1 MNTLDNWKVTVP
13 CTLAEAQAMTVN
25 DDLDEPSFGNPSLV
39 ASEVDA
45 YADPLEPGSWAIH
58 AYFTQKPE
66 ARWIKRLRDL
76 VPSADGMKLKPE
88 RLPDDDWVTMSQSGL
103 EPIRA
108 GRFHVHTPEMP
119 PSSDAGVRNFC
130 IPASL
135 AFGTG
140 HHNTTRGCLMM
151 LDSMKRRGHIA
162 RSHIDI
168 GTGTGLLAFAAMH
181 LWPRSY
187 ATASDIDPVCGPAV
201 ADNAKANGVTLGPRP
216 GQLAMII
223 AEGLND
229 ADLQHRAPYDLVIA
243 NILAGP
249 LIDLAPDI
257 AAVTLPQGQAVL
269 SGLLGTQANAVAR
282 AYRTQGFRLAER
294 LDLGD
299 WTVLRLR
306 KRASRWSK
314 AG

>member
-1 MNTLDNWKVTVP
+1 MDNWKVTIP
-13 CTLAEAQAMTVN
+13 CTLAEAQEVTEAE
-25 DDLDEPSFGNPSLV
+25 DIDEAAFGSPSLV

-45 YADPLEPGSWAIH
+45 YADPAMPGSWAIH
-58 AYFTQKPE
+58 AYFTQKPD
-66 ARWIKRLRDL
+66 ARWVRRLRDL
-76 VPSADGMKLKPE
+76 VPSADGQKLKPE
-88 RLPDDDWVTMSQSGL
+88 RLPDADWVTMSQAGL

-119 PSSDAGVRNFC
+119 ASTEPRVRNFV

-151 LDSMKRRGHIA
+151 LDAMKRSGHIV

-168 GTGTGLLAFAAMH
+168 GTGTGLLAFAAMQ
-181 LWPRSY
+181 LWPRAY

-201 ADNAKANGVTLGPRP
+201 ADNAQANGIALGQRA
-216 GQLAMII
+216 GTLAMFI
-223 AEGLND
+223 AEGLDD
-229 ADLQHRAPYDLVIA
+229 ADLQRRAPYDLVIA

-249 LIDLAPDI
+249 LIDLAAHI
-257 AAVTLPQGQAVL
+257 SAVTEPQGQAVL
-269 SGLLGTQANAVAR
+269 SGLLGTQADAVTR
-282 AYRTQGFRLAER
+282 AYRRFGFRLAGR

-306 KRASRWSK
+306 KRGLRWSGK
-314 AG
+314 A

>member
-1 MNTLDNWKVTVP
+1 LDNWKVTIP
-13 CTLAEAQAMTVN
+13 CTLSEAQAVTEAEDV
-25 DDLDEPSFGNPSLV
+25 DEAAFGSPSLV

-45 YADPLEPGSWAIH
+45 YADPELAGSWAIH
-58 AYFTQKPE
+58 GYFTQKPD
-66 ARWIKRLRDL
+66 ARWIRRLRDL
-76 VPSADGMKLKPE
+76 VPSADGLKLKAE

-108 GRFHVHTPEMP
+108 GRFCVHTPEMP
-119 PSSDAGVRNFC
+119 AATKPGITNFC

-151 LDSMKRRGHIA
+151 LDAMKRRGHIV

-181 LWPRSY
+181 LWPRAY

-201 ADNAKANGVTLGPRP
+201 AENAASNGVALGQRP
-216 GQLAMII
+216 GQLAMFI
-223 AEGLND
+223 AEGLED
-229 ADLQHRAPYDLVIA
+229 ADLQRRAPYDLVIA

-249 LIDLAPDI
+249 LIDLAGDI
-257 AAVTLPQGQAVL
+257 SAVTSPQGQAVL
-269 SGLLGTQANAVAR
+269 SGLLGTQADAVAR
-282 AYRTQGFRLAER
+282 AYRLVGFRLAER

-306 KRASRWSK
+306 KRGAKWSK

>member
-1 MNTLDNWKVTVP
+1 MDNWKITIP
-13 CTLAEAQAMTVN
+13 CTLAEAQAVTEAE
-25 DDLDEPSFGNPSLV
+25 DIDEAAFGSPSLV

-45 YADPLEPGSWAIH
+45 YADPAEPGSWALH
-58 AYFTQKPE
+58 GYFTQKPD
-66 ARWIKRLRDL
+66 ARWLRRLRDL
-76 VPSADGMKLKPE
+76 IPSADGLKLKPE
-88 RLPDDDWVTMSQSGL
+88 RLPEDDWVTMSQSGL

-108 GRFHVHTPEMP
+108 GRFCVHTPEMP
-119 PSSDAGVRNFC
+119 AATEPGITNFC

-151 LDSMKRRGHIA
+151 LDAMRRRGNIV

-168 GTGTGLLAFAAMH
+168 GTGTGLLAFAAMK
-181 LWPRSY
+181 LWPRAY

-201 ADNAKANGVTLGPRP
+201 AENAAGNGIALGQRA
-216 GQLAMII
+216 GTLAMFI
-223 AEGLND
+223 AEGLED
-229 ADLQHRAPYDLVIA
+229 TDLQRRAPYDLVIA

-257 AAVTLPQGQAVL
+257 AAVTSPQGQAVL
-269 SGLLGTQANAVAR
+269 SGLLGTQADAVAR
-282 AYRTQGFRLAER
+282 AYRAQGFRLAER

-306 KRASRWSK
+306 MRGVRWTGK
-314 AG
+314 A

>member
-1 MNTLDNWKVTVP
+1 MDNWKVTIP
-13 CTLAEAQAMTVN
+13 CTLAEARAVT
-25 DDLDEPSFGNPSLV
+25 DREDIDEAAFGSPSLV
-39 ASEVDA
+39 ASEIDA
-45 YADPLEPGSWAIH
+45 YADPNMPGSWAIH
-58 AYFTQKPE
+58 GYFTQKPD
-66 ARWIKRLRDL
+66 ARWIRRLRDL
-76 VPSADGMKLKPE
+76 VPSADGLRLKPE
-88 RLPDDDWVTMSQSGL
+88 RLPDDDWVTLSQSGL

-119 PSSDAGVRNFC
+119 AASEPGVTSFC

-151 LDSMKRRGHIA
+151 LDAMKRRGTII

-168 GTGTGLLAFAAMH
+168 GTGTGLLAFAAIR
-181 LWPRSY
+181 LWPRAY
-187 ATASDIDPVCGPAV
+187 ATASDIDAVCGPAV
-201 ADNAKANGVTLGPRP
+201 AENADSNGITLGQRA
-216 GQLAMII
+216 GALAMFI
-223 AEGLND
+223 AGGLD
-229 ADLQHRAPYDLVIA
+229 DTDLQRRAPYDLVIA

-257 AAVTLPQGQAVL
+257 AAVTSPQGHAVL
-269 SGLLGTQANAVAR
+269 SGLLGTQADSVAR
-282 AYRTQGFRLAER
+282 AYRKHGFRLAER

-306 KRASRWSK
+306 KRGLRWAAK
-314 AG
+314 T

>member
-1 MNTLDNWKVTVP
+1 MDSWKVTIP
-13 CTLAEAQAMTVN
+13 CTLVEARRITES
-25 DDLDEPSFGNPSLV
+25 DDTDSAPLGSPTIV
-39 ASEVDA
+39 ASEVNA
-45 YADPLEPGSWAIH
+45 YADPALPGSWAIH
-58 AYFTQKPE
+58 AYFESKPD
-66 ARWIKRLRDL
+66 ARRIRRLRDL
-76 VPSADGMKLKPE
+76 VPSADGMKLKAE
-88 RLPDDDWVTMSQSGL
+88 KLPDSDWVTMSQAGL

-119 PSSDAGVRNFC
+119 PAPEHGIKSFK

-151 LDSMKRRGHIA
+151 LDAMKRRGHIV

-168 GTGTGLLAFAAMH
+168 GTGTGLLAFAALH

-201 ADNAKANGVTLGPRP
+201 ADNALSNAVRLGPRA
-216 GQLAMII
+216 GELAMFI

-229 ADLQHRAPYDLVIA
+229 TDLHARAPYDLVIA

-257 AAVTLPQGQAVL
+257 SAVTLPSGQAVL
-269 SGLLGTQANAVAR
+269 SGLLGTQADAVAR
-282 AYRTQGFRLAER
+282 AYRRQGFRLAER

-306 KRASRWSK
+306 KRPGLWR
-314 AG
+314 

>member
-1 MNTLDNWKVTVP
+1 LDNWKITIP
-13 CTLAEAQAMTVN
+13 CTLAEAQAVT
-25 DDLDEPSFGNPSLV
+25 DREDLDEAMFGSPSLV

-45 YADPLEPGSWAIH
+45 YADPETPGSWEIH
-58 AYFTQKPE
+58 GYFTQKPD

-76 VPSADGMKLKPE
+76 VPSADGLKLKPE
-88 RLPDDDWVTMSQSGL
+88 RLPDADWVTMSQSGL

-119 PSSDAGVRNFC
+119 AAVEPGVRNFV

-151 LDSMKRRGHIA
+151 LDSMKRAGHIV

-201 ADNAKANGVTLGPRP
+201 ADNAQANHIRLGQRN
-216 GQLAMII
+216 GALAMFI
-223 AEGLND
+223 AEGLD
-229 ADLQHRAPYDLVIA
+229 DDDLLRRAPYDLVIA

-249 LIDLAPDI
+249 LIDLAADI
-257 AAVTLPQGQAVL
+257 SAVTQPQGQAVL
-269 SGLLGTQANAVAR
+269 SGLLGTQADAVAR
-282 AYRTQGFRLAER
+282 AYRRQGFRLAER

-306 KRASRWSK
+306 KRGVRWTG
-314 AG
+314 AA

>member
-1 MNTLDNWKVTVP
+1 MDNWKVTIP
-13 CTLAEAQAMTVN
+13 CTLAEAQAVTEAE
-25 DDLDEPSFGNPSLV
+25 DIDEAAFGSPSLV

-45 YADPLEPGSWAIH
+45 YADPQMPGSWAIH
-58 AYFTQKPE
+58 GYFTQKPD
-66 ARWIKRLRDL
+66 ARWVRRLRDL
-76 VPSADGMKLKPE
+76 VPSADGLRLKPE
-88 RLPDDDWVTMSQSGL
+88 RLPEDDWVTMSQSGL

-108 GRFHVHTPEMP
+108 GRFCVHTPEMP
-119 PSSDAGVRNFC
+119 ASTEAGITNFC

-151 LDSMKRRGHIA
+151 LDAMKRRGHVV

-181 LWPRSY
+181 LWPRSF
-187 ATASDIDPVCGPAV
+187 ATASDIDSVCGPAIV
-201 ADNAKANGVTLGPRP
+201 DNAEANGVALGQRP
-216 GQLAMII
+216 GALAMFI
-223 AEGLND
+223 AEGLDD
-229 ADLQHRAPYDLVIA
+229 ADLQRRAPYDLVIA

-249 LIDLAPDI
+249 LIELAGDI
-257 AAVTLPQGQAVL
+257 AAVTAPQGQAVL
-269 SGLLGTQANAVAR
+269 SGLLGTQADAVSR
-282 AYRTQGFRLAER
+282 AYRMVGFRLAER

-306 KRASRWSK
+306 KRGGRWTGK
-314 AG
+314 A

>member
-1 MNTLDNWKVTVP
+1 MDNWKVTIP
-13 CTLAEAQAMTVN
+13 CTLAEAQAVTEREDM
-25 DDLDEPSFGNPSLV
+25 DDAAYGSPSLV

-45 YADPLEPGSWAIH
+45 YADPAVAGSWAIH
-58 AYFTQKPE
+58 GYFTQKPDM
-66 ARWIKRLRDL
+66 RWIKRLRDL
-76 VPSADGMKLKPE
+76 VPSADGLKLQPQQ
-88 RLPDDDWVTMSQSGL
+88 LPDTDWVTMSQSGL

-108 GRFHVHTPEMP
+108 GRFHVHTPQMP
-119 PSSDAGVRNFC
+119 AASELGVTSFC

-151 LDSMKRRGHIA
+151 LDGMKRRGHIV

-168 GTGTGLLAFAAMH
+168 GTGTGLLAFAAMQ
-181 LWPRSY
+181 LWPRAF

-201 ADNAKANGVTLGPRP
+201 ADNADGNDVTLGLRP
-216 GQLAMII
+216 GQLAMFI
-223 AEGLND
+223 AEGLD
-229 ADLQHRAPYDLVIA
+229 DTDLQARAPYDLVIA

-249 LIDLAPDI
+249 LIDLAADI
-257 AAVTLPQGQAVL
+257 AAVTQPQGQAVL
-269 SGLLGTQANAVAR
+269 SGLLGTQAVAVAR
-282 AYRTQGFRLAER
+282 AYRAQGFRLAER

-306 KRASRWSK
+306 KRGLKWAAAR
-314 AG
+314 

>member
-1 MNTLDNWKVTVP
+1 MDNWKVTIP
-13 CTLAEAQAMTVN
+13 CTLAEAQAVTERE
-25 DDLDEPSFGNPSLV
+25 DIDEAAFGSPSLV

-45 YADPLEPGSWAIH
+45 YADPEAPGSWAIH
-58 AYFTQKPE
+58 GYFTQKPD
-66 ARWIKRLRDL
+66 ARWIRRLRDL
-76 VPSADGMKLKPE
+76 VPSADGLRLKPE

-108 GRFHVHTPEMP
+108 GRFCVHTPEMP
-119 PSSDAGVRNFC
+119 AATEPGITNFC

-151 LDSMKRRGHIA
+151 LDAMKRRGNIV

-181 LWPRSY
+181 LWPRAY

-201 ADNAKANGVTLGPRP
+201 ADNAQANQVVLGQRP
-216 GQLAMII
+216 GQLAMFI
-223 AEGLND
+223 AEGLDD
-229 ADLQHRAPYDLVIA
+229 ADLQRRAPYDLVIA

-249 LIDLAPDI
+249 LIDLAGDI
-257 AAVTLPQGQAVL
+257 AMVTSPQGQAVL
-269 SGLLGTQANAVAR
+269 SGLLGTQADAVAR
-282 AYRTQGFRLAER
+282 AYRMVGFRLAER

-306 KRASRWSK
+306 KRGARWVGK
-314 AG
+314 P

>member
-1 MNTLDNWKVTVP
+1 MDNWKVTIA
-13 CTLAEAQAMTVN
+13 CTLAEAQAMTDR
-25 DDLDEPSFGNPSLV
+25 DDIDETMFGSPSLV
-39 ASEVDA
+39 ASEIDA
-45 YADPLEPGSWAIH
+45 YADPELPGSWAIH

-66 ARWIKRLRDL
+66 ARWIRRLRDL
-76 VPSADGMKLKPE
+76 VPSADGMRLKPE
-88 RLPDDDWVTMSQSGL
+88 RLPDADWVTMSQSGL

-119 PSSDAGVRNFC
+119 ASNETGVRNFC

-140 HHNTTRGCLMM
+140 HHNTTRGCLLM
-151 LDSMKRRGHIA
+151 LESMKRRGHIV

-168 GTGTGLLAFAAMH
+168 GTGTGLLAFAAMA
-181 LWPRSY
+181 LWPRAF

-201 ADNAKANGVTLGPRP
+201 AENAAGNGLVLGQRP
-216 GQLAMII
+216 GSLAMFI
-223 AEGLND
+223 AGGLD
-229 ADLQHRAPYDLVIA
+229 DGDLQRRAPYDLVIA

-249 LIDLAPDI
+249 LIDLAADI
-257 AAVTLPQGQAVL
+257 ADATLPQGQAVL
-269 SGLLGTQANAVAR
+269 SGLLGTQAGAVAR
-282 AYRTQGFRLAER
+282 AFRAHGFRLAER

-306 KRASRWSK
+306 KRGAKWSGK
-314 AG
+314 A

>member
-1 MNTLDNWKVTVP
+1 LDNWKVTIP
-13 CTLAEAQAMTVN
+13 CTLAEAQAVTEAE
-25 DDLDEPSFGNPSLV
+25 DLDDAAFGSPSLV

-45 YADPLEPGSWAIH
+45 YADPQEPGSWAIH
-58 AYFTQKPE
+58 GYFTQKPE

-88 RLPDDDWVTMSQSGL
+88 RLPDADWVTMSQSGL

-108 GRFHVHTPEMP
+108 GRFCVHTPEMP
-119 PSSDAGVRNFC
+119 ASTEAGVRNFC

-151 LDSMKRRGHIA
+151 LDSMKRRGHIV

-181 LWPRSY
+181 LWPRGY

-201 ADNAKANGVTLGPRP
+201 AENAETNGVALGQSP
-216 GQLAMII
+216 GALAMFI
-223 AEGLND
+223 AEGLDD
-229 ADLQHRAPYDLVIA
+229 ADLQRRGPYDLVIA

-269 SGLLGTQANAVAR
+269 SGLLGTQAAAVAR
-282 AYRTQGFRLAER
+282 AYRAQGFRLAER

-306 KRASRWSK
+306 KRGVRWLKS
-314 AG
+314 A

>member
-1 MNTLDNWKVTVP
+1 
-13 CTLAEAQAMTVN
+13 
-25 DDLDEPSFGNPSLV
+25 
-39 ASEVDA
+39 
-45 YADPLEPGSWAIH
+45 
-58 AYFTQKPE
+58 
-66 ARWIKRLRDL
+66 
-76 VPSADGMKLKPE
+76 
-88 RLPDDDWVTMSQSGL
+88 DDDWVTMSQSGL

-108 GRFHVHTPEMP
+108 GRFCVHTPEMP
-119 PSSDAGVRNFC
+119 ASAEPGITNFC

-151 LDSMKRRGHIA
+151 LDAMKQRGNIV
-162 RSHIDI
+162 RSHVDI

-181 LWPRSY
+181 LWPRAY

-201 ADNAKANGVTLGPRP
+201 ADNAEANHVALGQRP
-216 GQLAMII
+216 GQLAMFI
-223 AEGLND
+223 AEGLED
-229 ADLQHRAPYDLVIA
+229 ADLQRRAPYDLVIA

-249 LIDLAPDI
+249 LIDLAADI
-257 AAVTLPQGQAVL
+257 AAVTSAQGQAVL

-282 AYRTQGFRLAER
+282 AYRLVGFRLAER

-306 KRASRWSK
+306 KRGAKWSK